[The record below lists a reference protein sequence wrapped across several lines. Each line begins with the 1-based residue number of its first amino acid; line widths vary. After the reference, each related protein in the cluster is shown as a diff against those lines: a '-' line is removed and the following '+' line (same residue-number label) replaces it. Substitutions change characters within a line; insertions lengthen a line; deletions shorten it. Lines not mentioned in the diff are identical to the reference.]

1 MENASVAYSTGVAQ
15 SQTPVISIKY
25 GLLLSMG
32 MPTYRVTEEKLREH
46 FGQELEQ
53 ALHPLKN
60 RVYQLLA
67 GYLLLCV
74 FVVLWALYIFSP
86 IRRWSPF
93 LTMIFSPILLIG
105 LIAWFYFMF
114 RTVRFIHT
122 HAMKDLVNDKELL
135 WLNSQGIHD
144 TVKKWSSTRDGGT
157 NETSFKIL
165 SYLKKRGTAQG
176 LHTTVKSLQDSGS
189 ANTQLKRMSGIRRDT
204 KLPLG
209 PLVENVGNDYH
220 YLPWQ
225 FKIVDRNNK
234 PVTTPEAA
242 KMERL
247 LIQCWE
253 SMIDGNL

>member
-122 HAMKDLVNDKELL
+122 PAMKDLVNDHELL
-135 WLNSQGIHD
+135 WLNSKHPLDKI
-144 TVKKWSSTRDGGT
+144 TRWSRAREGEMTQAT
-157 NETSFKIL
+157 FQIL
-165 SYLKKRGTAQG
+165 SYLKKHGTGSGMHRAI
-176 LHTTVKSLQDSGS
+176 KSMQDSGS
-189 ANTQLKRMSGIRRDT
+189 SNKALKRLSEKTVFQEPIVQRD
-204 KLPLG
+204 
-209 PLVENVGNDYH
+209 GNDYH
-220 YLPWQ
+220 YVPWQ
-225 FKIVDRNNK
+225 FKIVGRDGQ

-242 KMERL
+242 KMEKL
-247 LIQCWE
+247 LAQCWE
-253 SMIDGNL
+253 AMIDGELR